1 MMQSKNLRKSE
12 AYYKL
17 KTQQIIDRSLQPRTE
32 LKSDS
37 DKDVILWNLGNKE
50 TKVNKVKNKGTK
62 NKTLAHGF
70 RVFVNEQDTVNWEE
84 IFWEIFYKKML
95 LVAIWL
101 DDWSSAGIWLVMLE
115 TIISY
120 ETSCK
125 KG

>member
-1 MMQSKNLRKSE
+1 M
-12 AYYKL
+12 
-17 KTQQIIDRSLQPRTE
+17 
-32 LKSDS
+32 
-37 DKDVILWNLGNKE
+37 
-50 TKVNKVKNKGTK
+50 KNKGTK

-101 DDWSSAGIWLVMLE
+101 DNWSSAGIWLVMLE

>member
-17 KTQQIIDRSLQPRTE
+17 KDTTNRSLQPRIE

-50 TKVNKVKNKGTK
+50 TKVNEVKNKGTK

-70 RVFVNEQDTVNWEE
+70 CVFTVNEQDTVNWEE
-84 IFWEIFYKKML
+84 IFWEIFYKQLL

-125 KG
+125 NG

>member
-1 MMQSKNLRKSE
+1 M
-12 AYYKL
+12 
-17 KTQQIIDRSLQPRTE
+17 
-32 LKSDS
+32 
-37 DKDVILWNLGNKE
+37 KD
-50 TKVNKVKNKGTK
+50 KGTK

-70 RVFVNEQDTVNWEE
+70 YVFTVNEQDTVNWEE
-84 IFWEIFYKKML
+84 IFWEIFYKQLL

-125 KG
+125 NG